1 MCQLPEQG
9 QKWGFLIWL
18 LFSYCALVC
27 IACMSL
33 GKVGSIMFTMQIPIP
48 IGVCYDLCLESLIIC
63 SLANSCYHVQLLHF
77 L

>member
-33 GKVGSIMFTMQIPIP
+33 GKVSFII
-48 IGVCYDLCLESLIIC
+48 LCRLMSRLIIC
-63 SLANSCYHVQLLHF
+63 VAFSNPLFFCLAFTFFSSSC
-77 L
+77 